1 MPSPNAAAA
10 SRRAAPIAPASCEGS
25 LTSRMPRPPPPNA
38 ALTSSGKPTCAAAS
52 CSPSESTVTPGS
64 TGTPAAAMVALAA
77 TLSLIAWIVPGD
89 GPTKVRP
96 ASAQARANAAFS
108 DRNP

>member
-10 SRRAAPIAPASCEGS
+10 SRRAALTAPVSSAGS
-25 LTSRMPRPPPPNA
+25 VTSRMPRPPPPNA
-38 ALTSSGKPTCAAAS
+38 ALTSSGKPTSAAAAGAV
-52 CSPSESTVTPGS
+52 TVTKGS
-64 TGTPAAAMVALAA
+64 TGTPASAIMALAA
-77 TLSLIAWIVPGD
+77 SLSPMASIVPGD
-89 GPTKVRP
+89 GPTKIRP